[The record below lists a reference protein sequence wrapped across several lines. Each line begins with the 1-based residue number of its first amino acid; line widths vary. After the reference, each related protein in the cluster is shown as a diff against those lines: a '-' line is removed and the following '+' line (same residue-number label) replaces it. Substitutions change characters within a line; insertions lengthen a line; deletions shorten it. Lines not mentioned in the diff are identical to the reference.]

1 MRQKKMVETLEKQN
15 SRSNRLNELSGK
27 EWIKFTKSWF
37 IHNPPRR
44 ENSKMLHPACFPE
57 TLVKEF
63 IEFFTK
69 KFQWVLDPF
78 LGTGSTLVSA
88 QESLRNGIGV
98 EIYEEYAEI
107 AKKRLRQKKLF
118 EHEQIREMVI
128 VGDSKNI
135 VQLLRENNLPKVDFC
150 ITSPPYW
157 NQLKRNHIRQ
167 KERGERGLDTY
178 YGNRE
183 EDIGNIDDYKLF
195 IQKQKKIFDGVY
207 DVMKD
212 YGYLVLITNN
222 VFCGGRLYPLAF
234 DTLISLSEK
243 WVPKD
248 EKIWLQDDKT
258 LLPLGIYNAWVG
270 NRCHQY
276 CLVFRKEPSKA
287 EDDIANGSCMNNSG

>member
-1 MRQKKMVETLEKQN
+1 MVVTSKRQN
-15 SRSNRLNELSGK
+15 SRTNKLNELSGK

-44 ENSKMLHPACFPE
+44 EHSKLLHPACFPE
-57 TLVKEF
+57 TLIQEF
-63 IEFFTK
+63 IKFFTK
-69 KFQWVLDPF
+69 RFHWVLDPF

-88 QESLRNGIGV
+88 QRCLRNGVGI
-98 EIYEEYAEI
+98 EIYEQYAQI
-107 AKKRLRQKKLF
+107 AQKRLQQKKLF
-118 EHEQIREMVI
+118 EHEQIEEIVI

-135 VQLLRENNLPKVDFC
+135 AQIFKERNLPKMDFC

-167 KERGERGLDTY
+167 RERGEKGLDTY
-178 YGNRE
+178 YGDIE
-183 EDIGNIDDYKLF
+183 EDIGNIDDYKDF

-207 DVMKD
+207 EVLKD
-212 YGYLVLITNN
+212 FGYLVIITNN

-234 DTLISLSEK
+234 ETLTSLSEK

-248 EKIWLQDDKT
+248 EKIWLQNDKA
-258 LLPLGIYNAWVG
+258 LLPLGIYSAWVG

-276 CLVFRKEPSKA
+276 CLIFRKEPSKITG
-287 EDDIANGSCMNNSG
+287 DIVNNSCTMENAENS

>member
-1 MRQKKMVETLEKQN
+1 MVETLEKQN
-15 SRSNRLNELSGK
+15 SRSNKLNELSGK

-37 IHNPPRR
+37 VHNPPRR

-57 TLVKEF
+57 TLVREF

-69 KFQWVLDPF
+69 KHQWILDPF
-78 LGTGSTLVSA
+78 LGTGSSLVSA
-88 QESLRNGIGV
+88 QESLRNGVGI

-107 AKKRLRQKKLF
+107 AKKRLRQRKLF
-118 EHEQIREMVI
+118 EHEQIREVVI
-128 VGDSKNI
+128 VGDSKNL
-135 VQLLRENNLPKVDFC
+135 VQLLRDNDLPNIDFC

-157 NQLKRNHIRQ
+157 NQLKRNHMRQ
-167 KERGERGLDTY
+167 RERGEMGLDTY

-183 EDIGNIDDYKLF
+183 EDIGNIDDYRLF
-195 IQKQKKIFDGVY
+195 IQAQKKIFDGVY

-212 YGYLVLITNN
+212 YGYLVVITNN
-222 VFCGGRLYPLAF
+222 VFYGGRLYPLAF
-234 DTLISLSEK
+234 DTLTSLSET

-276 CLVFRKEPSKA
+276 CLVFRKEPSTA
-287 EDDIANGSCMNNSG
+287 EDDIVNDSCMNNHR

>member
-1 MRQKKMVETLEKQN
+1 MAELTSQER
-15 SRSNRLNELSGK
+15 SRPNKLNELTGK
-27 EWIKFTKSWF
+27 NWIKFTKSWF

-44 ENSKMLHPACFPE
+44 EESKMLHPACFPE
-57 TLVKEF
+57 TLIHEF

-69 KFQWVLDPF
+69 KYQWVFDPF

-88 QESLRNGIGV
+88 QASLRNGIGI
-98 EIYEEYAEI
+98 EIYEQYAEI
-107 AKKRLRQKKLF
+107 ARKRLQQKKLF
-118 EHEQIREMVI
+118 EHHQVEEVVI
-128 VGDSKNI
+128 TGDSQNI
-135 VQLLRENNLPKVDFC
+135 AAIFKERNLPQVDFC

-157 NQLKRNHIRQ
+157 NQLKRSHIRQ
-167 KERGERGLDTY
+167 KERGEKGLDTY
-178 YGNRE
+178 YGDRE
-183 EDIGNIDDYKLF
+183 EDIGNIDDYRNF
-195 IQKQKKIFDGVY
+195 IREQKRIFNGVY
-207 DVMKD
+207 EVLKD
-212 YGYLVLITNN
+212 YGYLVVITNN

-276 CLVFRKEPSKA
+276 CLIFRKEPSGA
-287 EDDIANGSCMNNSG
+287 TDDIVNGSRTSARAFHA

>member
-1 MRQKKMVETLEKQN
+1 MVETLQKQN
-15 SRSNRLNELSGK
+15 SRSNKLNELSGK

-57 TLVKEF
+57 TLVREF

-69 KFQWVLDPF
+69 KHQWILDPF
-78 LGTGSTLVSA
+78 LGTGSSLVSA
-88 QESLRNGIGV
+88 QESLRNGVGI

-107 AKKRLRQKKLF
+107 AKKRLRQRKLF
-118 EHEQIREMVI
+118 EHEQIREVVI
-128 VGDSKNI
+128 VGDSKNL
-135 VQLLRENNLPKVDFC
+135 VQLLRDNDLPNVDFC

-157 NQLKRNHIRQ
+157 NQLKRNHMRQ
-167 KERGERGLDTY
+167 RERGEMGLDTY

-183 EDIGNIDDYKLF
+183 EDIGNIDDYRLF
-195 IQKQKKIFDGVY
+195 IQAQKKIFDGVY

-212 YGYLVLITNN
+212 YGYLVVITNN
-222 VFCGGRLYPLAF
+222 VFYGGRLYPLAF
-234 DTLISLSEK
+234 DTLTSLSET

-248 EKIWLQDDKT
+248 EKIWLQDDKA

-287 EDDIANGSCMNNSG
+287 EDDIVNDSCMNNNR

>member
-1 MRQKKMVETLEKQN
+1 MVETLEKQN

>member
-1 MRQKKMVETLEKQN
+1 MVETLEKQN
-15 SRSNRLNELSGK
+15 SRSNKLNELSGK

-44 ENSKMLHPACFPE
+44 ESSKMLHPACFPE
-57 TLVKEF
+57 TLVREF

-69 KFQWVLDPF
+69 KHQWVLDPF
-78 LGTGSTLVSA
+78 LGTGSSLVSA
-88 QESLRNGIGV
+88 QESLRNGIGID
-98 EIYEEYAEI
+98 IYEEYVEI
-107 AKKRLRQKKLF
+107 AKKRLRQRKLL
-118 EHEQIREMVI
+118 EHEQIREVVI
-128 VGDSKNI
+128 VGDSKSI
-135 VQLLRENNLPKVDFC
+135 VQLFRENNLPKVDFC

-157 NQLKRNHIRQ
+157 NQLKRNHMRQ
-167 KERGERGLDTY
+167 RERGEKGLDTY

-195 IQKQKKIFDGVY
+195 IQEQKKIFDGVY

-212 YGYLVLITNN
+212 YGYLVVITNN

-276 CLVFRKEPSKA
+276 CLIFRKEPSKA
-287 EDDIANGSCMNNSG
+287 EDDIVNGSCTNNRG

>member
-1 MRQKKMVETLEKQN
+1 MVETLEKQN
-15 SRSNRLNELSGK
+15 SRSNKLNELSGK

-44 ENSKMLHPACFPE
+44 ESSKMLHPACFPE
-57 TLVKEF
+57 TLVREF

-69 KFQWVLDPF
+69 KHQWVLDPF
-78 LGTGSTLVSA
+78 LGTGSSLVSA
-88 QESLRNGIGV
+88 QESLRNGIGID
-98 EIYEEYAEI
+98 IYEEYVEI
-107 AKKRLRQKKLF
+107 AKKRLRQRKLL
-118 EHEQIREMVI
+118 EHEQIREVVI
-128 VGDSKNI
+128 VGDSKSI
-135 VQLLRENNLPKVDFC
+135 VQLFRENNLPKVDFC

-157 NQLKRNHIRQ
+157 NQLKRNHMRQ
-167 KERGERGLDTY
+167 RERGEKGLDTY

-195 IQKQKKIFDGVY
+195 IQEQKKIFDGVY
-207 DVMKD
+207 DVIKD
-212 YGYLVLITNN
+212 YGYLVVITNN

-276 CLVFRKEPSKA
+276 CLIFRKEPSKA
-287 EDDIANGSCMNNSG
+287 EDDIVNGSCTNNRG

>member
-1 MRQKKMVETLEKQN
+1 MVETLEKQN
-15 SRSNRLNELSGK
+15 SRSNKLNELSGK

-44 ENSKMLHPACFPE
+44 ESSKMLHPACFPE

-69 KFQWVLDPF
+69 KHQWVLDPF
-78 LGTGSTLVSA
+78 LGTGSSLVSA
-88 QESLRNGIGV
+88 QESLRNGIGID
-98 EIYEEYAEI
+98 IYEEYVEI
-107 AKKRLRQKKLF
+107 AKKRLRQRKLL
-118 EHEQIREMVI
+118 EHEQIREVVI
-128 VGDSKNI
+128 VGDSKSI
-135 VQLLRENNLPKVDFC
+135 VQLFRENNLPKVDFC

-157 NQLKRNHIRQ
+157 NQLKRNHMRQ
-167 KERGERGLDTY
+167 RERGEKGLDTY

-195 IQKQKKIFDGVY
+195 IQEQKKIFDGVY
-207 DVMKD
+207 DVIKD
-212 YGYLVLITNN
+212 YGYLVVITNN

-276 CLVFRKEPSKA
+276 CLIFRKEPSKA
-287 EDDIANGSCMNNSG
+287 EDDIVNGSCTNNRG